1 MRTREAGDDAVNDKA
16 ESFKSD
22 LVATVARELRAPLPP
37 IVDLAT
43 LMMKNDVSED
53 SRRKFLAIII
63 EEGTRLMEL
72 IDKFSTLSLLESG
85 KHELHLEEVDIRTIV
100 DRVAEVEARHQ
111 PRHQLSNEIPED
123 LPVVKADPERIST
136 AIQVLVSNA
145 VLYSPAGG
153 PVAITGQEEDGFV
166 AISVRDHGVGIRNQD
181 LPMLFRR
188 FQRLNR
194 EAAPNARGFGLGL
207 SICKGIVEQHGGRV
221 RVDSVYGEGST
232 FTLLLP
238 VRGPAE
244 NRQVPLDI

>member
-1 MRTREAGDDAVNDKA
+1 V
-16 ESFKSD
+16 
-22 LVATVARELRAPLPP
+22 
-37 IVDLAT
+37 
-43 LMMKNDVSED
+43 
-53 SRRKFLAIII
+53 
-63 EEGTRLMEL
+63 
-72 IDKFSTLSLLESG
+72 
-85 KHELHLEEVDIRTIV
+85 
-100 DRVAEVEARHQ
+100 EVEARHQ
-111 PRHQLSNEIPED
+111 PRHRLSNEIPGD

-136 AIQVLVSNA
+136 AVQVLVSNA

-194 EAAPNARGFGLGL
+194 EATPNARGFGLGL
-207 SICKGIVEQHGGRV
+207 SICKGIVEQHRGRV